1 MVFVLL
7 LTAKI
12 FWRTH
17 KSSNRWLYGWMEQ
30 ANNEIRNW
38 VKFCSDEKKM
48 LVLNRSKIKKIMIMW
63 WLPSTILHSLPW
75 VKADGLSRDSK
86 AQTERVS
93 PTYLPTYLPSV
104 WPDWAILF
112 NFLATI
118 FCKVS
123 KLCSTIWATLKTFLF
138 KLKVRC
144 GYVLGYFLL

>member
-1 MVFVLL
+1 MVVWMDGASKQRNQKLG
-7 LTAKI
+7 KI
-12 FWRTH
+12 LFWREKNVGFESLEDQENHDYVMIAFNDSSFLALSQSWWAQPWLKGTNR
-17 KSSNRWLYGWMEQ
+17 KSL
-30 ANNEIRNW
+30 
-38 VKFCSDEKKM
+38 
-48 LVLNRSKIKKIMIMW
+48 
-63 WLPSTILHSLPW
+63 
-75 VKADGLSRDSK
+75 
-86 AQTERVS
+86 
-93 PTYLPTYLPSV
+93 TYLPTYLPSV